1 MLRHVHFPEFRDMNA
16 PRFTQRRHTFSMVCR
31 VEVEIRTV
39 PGRVWTL
46 LTDAE
51 AFPRW
56 NSTVTHIEG
65 EIREGER
72 LRIHV
77 PGTTRTFTPT
87 VSHFAA
93 SEHMTWSG
101 GLSPLFK
108 GVRTFQLRP
117 IGVAATLFSMEE
129 RFSGLIFALLKGTMP
144 DFDPIFRRYA
154 SDLKQEA
161 ER

>member
-1 MLRHVHFPEFRDMNA
+1 ME
-16 PRFTQRRHTFSMVCR
+16 CR
-31 VEVEIRTV
+31 VEVEIRAAV
-39 PGRVWTL
+39 GKVWRL

-56 NSTVTHIEG
+56 NSTVTRIEG
-65 EIREGER
+65 PIREGGR

-87 VSHFAA
+87 VADLVPDA
-93 SEHMTWSG
+93 RMTWSG
-101 GLSPLFK
+101 GVAPLFK

-117 IGVAATLFSMEE
+117 IGVAATLFCMEE
-129 RFSGLIFALLKGTMP
+129 RFSGVIFALAKGAMP
-144 DFDPIFRRYA
+144 DFGPIFEKYA